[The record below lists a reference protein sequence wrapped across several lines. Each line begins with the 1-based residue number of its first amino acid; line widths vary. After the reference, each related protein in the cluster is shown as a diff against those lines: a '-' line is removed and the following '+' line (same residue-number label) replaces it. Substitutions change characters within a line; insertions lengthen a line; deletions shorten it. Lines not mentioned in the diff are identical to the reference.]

1 MKLAVI
7 FYYIEFLLN
16 RNCQKILFTDIQSK
30 TKEAIWRIQ
39 QQTAEAEGVGNETLQ
54 ELRRQ
59 GQQMVTKKFI

>member
-1 MKLAVI
+1 MKQAVI
-7 FYYIEFLLN
+7 ESSLYSNMLLN
-16 RNCQKILFTDIQSK
+16 IFSWILDLDIQSK

-59 GQQMVTKKFI
+59 GQQMVVI

>member
-1 MKLAVI
+1 LD
-7 FYYIEFLLN
+7 L
-16 RNCQKILFTDIQSK
+16 DIQSK

-59 GQQMVTKKFI
+59 GQQMVVI

>member
-1 MKLAVI
+1 MKQAVI
-7 FYYIEFLLN
+7 ESSLYSNMLFNIFSW
-16 RNCQKILFTDIQSK
+16 ILDLDIQSK

-59 GQQMVTKKFI
+59 GQQMVVI